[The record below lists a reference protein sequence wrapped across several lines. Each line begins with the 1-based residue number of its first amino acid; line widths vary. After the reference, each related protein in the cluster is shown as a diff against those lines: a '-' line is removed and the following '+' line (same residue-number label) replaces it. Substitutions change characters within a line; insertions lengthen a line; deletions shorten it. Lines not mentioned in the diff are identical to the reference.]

1 MNFIMRTHPLHFTTS
16 STSLSWHIRLRW
28 LKESNAVAE
37 GDECDGWRSR
47 MQWPKETNAI
57 AEGVECGGWRSRMR
71 WPKESNAVAG
81 GDTFWTLITRDC
93 CIILNWV
100 HLKKSRI
107 IFFVIVTYWQS
118 MARFR
123 KNDFFKWAQ
132 KIKSV
137 FCFIPHTHEGC
148 DVKTQLWAL
157 SKLTFQSTHPRRV
170 WLLSLVLSLSL
181 ICFNPHTHEGCDLYM
196 EIRNDYYKFQSTHP
210 RRVWRINPHNFKLNF
225 EFQSTHP
232 RRVWQLLTQI
242 QNSDYKFQSTHP
254 RRVWQKIWTPVYRGD
269 WFQSTHPRRVWLE
282 FFHRLCYH
290 VSVSIHTPTKG
301 VTH

>member
-148 DVKTQLWAL
+148 D
-157 SKLTFQSTHPRRV
+157 STRISER
-170 WLLSLVLSLSL
+170 SASCRS
-181 ICFNPHTHEGCDLYM
+181 FNPHTHEGCDFC
-196 EIRNDYYKFQSTHP
+196 DYLLDLFSVFQSTHP
-210 RRVWRINPHNFKLNF
+210 RRVWRCLGARCC
-225 EFQSTHP
+225 SG
-232 RRVWQLLTQI
+232 R
-242 QNSDYKFQSTHP
+242 
-254 RRVWQKIWTPVYRGD
+254 
-269 WFQSTHPRRVWLE
+269 
-282 FFHRLCYH
+282 
-290 VSVSIHTPTKG
+290 
-301 VTH
+301 

>member
-1 MNFIMRTHPLHFTTS
+1 MYWQLCRNHELHYANS
-16 STSLSWHIRLRW
+16 STSFHDFIYFIELTHTA
-28 LKESNAVAE
+28 AVAE
-37 GDECDGWRSR
+37 GVECCGWRSR

-148 DVKTQLWAL
+148 DVDLRDVFKHDISFNPHTHEGCDNGRFLQGDELLVSIHTPTKGVTQLSAL
-157 SKLTFQSTHPRRV
+157 KMYVKKFQSTHPRRV
-170 WLLSLVLSLSL
+170 WLANAVISAAS
-181 ICFNPHTHEGCDLYM
+181 EA
-196 EIRNDYYKFQSTHP
+196 
-210 RRVWRINPHNFKLNF
+210 
-225 EFQSTHP
+225 
-232 RRVWQLLTQI
+232 
-242 QNSDYKFQSTHP
+242 
-254 RRVWQKIWTPVYRGD
+254 
-269 WFQSTHPRRVWLE
+269 FQSTHPRRVWLNT
-282 FFHRLCYH
+282 FRKNPYFSY
-290 VSVSIHTPTKG
+290 VSIHTPTKG
-301 VTH
+301 VTLQ

>member
-1 MNFIMRTHPLHFTTS
+1 MYWQLCRNHELHYANS
-16 STSLSWHIRLRW
+16 STSFHDFIYFIELTHTA
-28 LKESNAVAE
+28 AVAE
-37 GDECDGWRSR
+37 GVECCGWRSR

-148 DVKTQLWAL
+148 DVSSSVIYL
-157 SKLTFQSTHPRRV
+157 SS
-170 WLLSLVLSLSL
+170 
-181 ICFNPHTHEGCDLYM
+181 
-196 EIRNDYYKFQSTHP
+196 
-210 RRVWRINPHNFKLNF
+210 
-225 EFQSTHP
+225 
-232 RRVWQLLTQI
+232 
-242 QNSDYKFQSTHP
+242 
-254 RRVWQKIWTPVYRGD
+254 
-269 WFQSTHPRRVWLE
+269 
-282 FFHRLCYH
+282 
-290 VSVSIHTPTKG
+290 
-301 VTH
+301 

>member
-1 MNFIMRTHPLHFTTS
+1 MYWQLCRNHELHYANS
-16 STSLSWHIRLRW
+16 STSFHDFIYFIELTHTAAVAEGVECCGWRSRMLW

-148 DVKTQLWAL
+148 D
-157 SKLTFQSTHPRRV
+157 STRISERSASCRSFNPHTHEGCNLI
-170 WLLSLVLSLSL
+170 LLSGCMHPK
-181 ICFNPHTHEGCDLYM
+181 CFNPHTHEGCDIL
-196 EIRNDYYKFQSTHP
+196 
-210 RRVWRINPHNFKLNF
+210 
-225 EFQSTHP
+225 
-232 RRVWQLLTQI
+232 
-242 QNSDYKFQSTHP
+242 
-254 RRVWQKIWTPVYRGD
+254 
-269 WFQSTHPRRVWLE
+269 
-282 FFHRLCYH
+282 FHETY
-290 VSVSIHTPTKG
+290 
-301 VTH
+301 

>member
-1 MNFIMRTHPLHFTTS
+1 MIDVAIKTEKHFRIRIIKVGVNHFLLYHLHVLTIVPKS
-16 STSLSWHIRLRW
+16 WTSLCELIHFISLLHLLHW
-28 LKESNAVAE
+28 VDTY
-37 GDECDGWRSR
+37 GCGGWRSR

-170 WLLSLVLSLSL
+170 WHRFGFGGV
-181 ICFNPHTHEGCDLYM
+181 HD
-196 EIRNDYYKFQSTHP
+196 
-210 RRVWRINPHNFKLNF
+210 
-225 EFQSTHP
+225 
-232 RRVWQLLTQI
+232 
-242 QNSDYKFQSTHP
+242 
-254 RRVWQKIWTPVYRGD
+254 D
-269 WFQSTHPRRVWLE
+269 WFQSTHPRRVWLD
-282 FFHRLCYH
+282 FITLNVNKPKFQ
-290 VSVSIHTPTKG
+290 S
-301 VTH
+301 THPRRVWLIIIGN